1 MSDGLSIPAV
11 SVYMRI
17 NHESMRGILR
27 GILLY
32 EKVYGPW
39 DVRLENESPYLEND
53 GNAPSIASLALAQ
66 PDGVIAWGNNQ
77 QTSQKLCRAVH
88 EGIPVVLINP
98 WEEYSALPELSD
110 CGKISCDSL
119 QIGAQA
125 ANFYLEKGFTR
136 FAFVGAR
143 RNVIWSRLRGE
154 GFAQKLAERGFIAE
168 TFPTEDDPNALNLD
182 SSKEEKRLA
191 SWLKRLPDQTGLF
204 AAMDARGKQIIDLC
218 NAEAIDVPS
227 QISVLSVDNDEFLCQ
242 MTNPPLSSIRL
253 ELEKAGYQAAFMLH
267 RKMRGQEPET
277 NWYRY
282 GVKLI
287 DERGSTDIVHNIQ
300 NPLVAQTLAYI
311 KNHVSAP
318 LSVASISR
326 HFGISRRT
334 LEKRFRNELGYTVF
348 QAILQQRLKKLC
360 RLLTET
366 DVSLTE
372 LPELCGFTDDSYM
385 GKVFRKYYG
394 TTLLNFRRQAQ
405 NDARLQN

>member
-204 AAMDARGKQIIDLC
+204 AAMDAR
-218 NAEAIDVPS
+218 
-227 QISVLSVDNDEFLCQ
+227 
-242 MTNPPLSSIRL
+242 
-253 ELEKAGYQAAFMLH
+253 
-267 RKMRGQEPET
+267 
-277 NWYRY
+277 
-282 GVKLI
+282 
-287 DERGSTDIVHNIQ
+287 
-300 NPLVAQTLAYI
+300 
-311 KNHVSAP
+311 
-318 LSVASISR
+318 
-326 HFGISRRT
+326 
-334 LEKRFRNELGYTVF
+334 
-348 QAILQQRLKKLC
+348 
-360 RLLTET
+360 
-366 DVSLTE
+366 
-372 LPELCGFTDDSYM
+372 
-385 GKVFRKYYG
+385 
-394 TTLLNFRRQAQ
+394 
-405 NDARLQN
+405 